1 MKLFLF
7 KLMRA
12 NQLFLYNLGKKI
24 IILRKK
30 FYHVGRNNIE
40 SNRFKKKF
48 FISKA
53 QEQYDD
59 RSKVFDC
66 LLKKKVY
73 SKNFFIKET
82 LILATQ
88 ESVFGN
94 ELFMKRNFIFF
105 YLLKNDKIFVTIKN
119 RNDLEKLFFLNLLYF
134 LNIIDDEITTFN
146 YNSYSGRKIYLEN
159 IFLNFSNIL
168 KAGLDLKVK
177 FRYKA
182 SKFFLEY
189 RLIRKQGLVIN
200 KIKKQTNRQRFH
212 SFIMKMDKN
221 FFEFKNDKDL
231 LENIASYSR
240 HYPYSIYLYNKKSE
254 KTLKLNPV
262 KVNSLANEYEKLIFF
277 NIENRI
283 LTKKEYAF
291 FYQDVKKKWES
302 PLGVIHFQK
311 EKNGGRSVIIFIR
324 KNMISD
330 KNSGNFSNFLCKE
343 CDEFAEIFFQN
354 ELYLNKKFFKNSY
367 SKIHKKKI
375 IQKIITSLTFIFLNK
390 NYSFH
395 FFSRNF
401 ENSIKKIALFDKKNS
416 LKWAHLITF
425 FSTLSKTK
433 GITLMRYLEKNAD
446 NEKVIYYHNVNPES
460 ISHDNPNLKKYK
472 SEKKEVLL
480 LLNENDEFLLKIFE
494 KLQDK
499 FDKKKVTF
507 VNIETQ
513 ELYLNEKNFMKNFS
527 NKKILTWF
535 KVLLVDRILDVK
547 NSADR
552 IEIISTFKLTK
563 FGSPMSLQNHLTDRN
578 KSGFDSFRKISIF
591 SKILEL
597 NTESYLLKVFE
608 KSLNDK
614 EFLIIKKQIS
624 ILIWEI
630 TFLRCGYSLPNR
642 ELFLERV
649 ENMLFLLLKT
659 FSRK

>member
-1 MKLFLF
+1 MKTI
-7 KLMRA
+7 
-12 NQLFLYNLGKKI
+12 QLFLYNLGKKSN
-24 IILRKK
+24 ILRKN
-30 FYHVGRNNIE
+30 FYHVERNNIE
-40 SNRFKKKF
+40 SNRFKKKL
-48 FISKA
+48 FISNT
-53 QEQYDD
+53 QEQYDN
-59 RSKVFDC
+59 RSKVFDF

-73 SKNFFIKET
+73 SKKFFIKET

-88 ESVFGN
+88 ESIFGN
-94 ELFMKRNFIFF
+94 DLFIKKNFIFF

-119 RNDLEKLFFLNLLYF
+119 KNDLKKLFFLNLLHF
-134 LNIIDDEITTFN
+134 LNIIDGEIITFN
-146 YNSYSGRKIYLEN
+146 LNTYSGRKIYLEN

-177 FRYKA
+177 FQYKA

-189 RLIRKQGLVIN
+189 RLVRKQGLVIN
-200 KIKKQTNRQRFH
+200 KIKKLRNRQKFH

-221 FFEFKNDKDL
+221 FFEFKNDKEL
-231 LENIASYSR
+231 LENIVSYSR
-240 HYPYSIYLYNKKSE
+240 YYPYSIYLYNKKSE
-254 KTLKLNPV
+254 KTLKLNPI
-262 KVNSLANEYEKLIFF
+262 KANSLTYEYEKLIFF
-277 NIENRI
+277 NVENRI
-283 LTKKEYAF
+283 LTKKEYVF
-291 FYQDVKKKWES
+291 FYQGIKKKWEL

-311 EKNGGRSVIIFIR
+311 EKNGGRGDIIFIR

-330 KNSGNFSNFLCKE
+330 KNCSNFSNFFGKE
-343 CDEFAEIFFQN
+343 CHEFAEFFFQN
-354 ELYLNKKFFKNSY
+354 ELYVNKKFFKNSY
-367 SKIHKKKI
+367 SKIYGKKI

-390 NYSFH
+390 DYSFY
-395 FFSRNF
+395 FFNRNF
-401 ENSIKKIALFDKKNS
+401 ANSIKKIALIDKKNS

-433 GITLMRYLEKNAD
+433 GITLIQYLEKNVD

-460 ISHDNPNLKKYK
+460 IYHDNPNLKKFK

-480 LLNENDEFLLKIFE
+480 LLNENDEFLLKTFE

-499 FDKKKVTF
+499 FDNKKVTF

-535 KVLLVDRILDVK
+535 KVLLMDRILDVK

-552 IEIISTFKLTK
+552 IETISTFKLTK
-563 FGSPMSLQNHLTDRN
+563 FCSPMSLQNYLTDRN

-597 NTESYLLKVFE
+597 NTESYLLKIFE

-659 FSRK
+659 FSSN